1 MPLNLYLKWPG
12 LTCPSLAGFTCPLT
26 AYAPELNPDEGI
38 FPPIGMLAIVSAA
51 GAIFLS
57 WKSKSTRNLFIVSFL
72 LIVVFEF
79 LASAFF
85 F

>member
-1 MPLNLYLKWPG
+1 LP
-12 LTCPSLAGFTCPLT
+12 